1 MQTKS
6 KWSPGP
12 GVRVLGVA
20 LHDEDTW
27 IVSAEAKPIGV
38 CPDCGKL
45 SRQKHGWRSRYLSDL
60 PVQGRTVKVKLTLTR
75 WKCPHPECG
84 RKTFTDQLRTIAS
97 PYAHRTERMADIVR
111 LVGHGMGGRP
121 AERLMRRLGMPLSDD
136 TILRQVKRKTPN
148 SLYKE
153 PVRVVGIDDWS
164 WRRSSRYGTIMV
176 DLERRSVIDILD
188 DRSVASVKEWLQKR
202 PQIEVV
208 SRDRCGLY
216 SQAAR
221 QGAPQAKQVA
231 DRFHLVENL
240 RQAIKAQMSR
250 YGHANVRPILSE
262 DAVASA
268 RSCFHRARMAHRQ
281 TRQEIFDQL
290 HSMRQR
296 GLSYSEISRQTGYE
310 RRSVTKWLSTSA
322 PRDRKRAELKTTSPL
337 YFEEFLAECWKDGN
351 RNGRHLFNDVKSRG
365 YTGSKSNLERL
376 LKVWRQDGNASPPNV
391 KPIVAQQAVEPVRDP
406 ETGHVISSNISSA
419 LCIKPRSKLTAAQA
433 RKVEAL
439 KQGSEA
445 FTKMRALAMRFFGI
459 VRSKN
464 SDKLEQW
471 IDDAIETELVD
482 FARFASVLR
491 RDLDAVK
498 NAIELPWNNGQAEGQ
513 INRLKT
519 LKRAMYGRA
528 GTDLMRARMLPLD
541 HTL

>member
-1 MQTKS
+1 
-6 KWSPGP
+6 
-12 GVRVLGVA
+12 
-20 LHDEDTW
+20 
-27 IVSAEAKPIGV
+27 
-38 CPDCGKL
+38 
-45 SRQKHGWRSRYLSDL
+45 
-60 PVQGRTVKVKLTLTR
+60 
-75 WKCPHPECG
+75 
-84 RKTFTDQLRTIAS
+84 
-97 PYAHRTERMADIVR
+97 
-111 LVGHGMGGRP
+111 
-121 AERLMRRLGMPLSDD
+121 MPLSDD
-136 TILRQVKRKTPN
+136 TILRQVKRKTSN